1 MTHRIGCPERIT
13 DLRPTITH
21 NRDRSGLFLC
31 LNVVRV
37 IFTGVRNGKSKLT
50 VTRFR
55 GSARRR
61 RVSGGIAMA
70 TSRDAH
76 STLSSPIST
85 ASRRGWDP
93 AFSQHNGRGG
103 SRIGYGSDRRPT
115 SVREPKMT
123 VTPVSPGCLD
133 GIRVLDLTQFGAGT
147 TCTEALAWMGADIA
161 KVENSKCGEAGR
173 TGFGDAYYFMMYN
186 ANKRSI
192 TINLKSDRGL
202 ALVKEMVK
210 QADVFT
216 ENFAPGAVERLGLG
230 YDVVSAFNPSI
241 IYAQVKGFGDGS
253 PYEKGLSFDPIAQAA
268 GGAMS
273 ITGER
278 DGRPVK
284 PGPTIGDTG
293 TGMLMAFSIVS
304 ALFDRART
312 GKGRRLQVA
321 MQDSVMHYSRGMFI
335 THARTGKAAPRR
347 PASNN
352 PPGGIYPCKPGG
364 PNDYV
369 FLMTSRANPEHWPR
383 LLKLVGR
390 EDLIGDPDYDTADAR
405 LQREAEIDE
414 IVAGWTRQRTKHEAM
429 AQLSAVG
436 VPAGAVLDS
445 MDLLNEP
452 SFRERGILQ
461 TMTHGERNMA

>member
-1 MTHRIGCPERIT
+1 MTNCDI
-13 DLRPTITH
+13 
-21 NRDRSGLFLC
+21 
-31 LNVVRV
+31 
-37 IFTGVRNGKSKLT
+37 
-50 VTRFR
+50 
-55 GSARRR
+55 SARQKRYRR
-61 RVSGGIAMA
+61 RLFTILIGDAPGSVFAGA
-70 TSRDAH
+70 T
-76 STLSSPIST
+76 
-85 ASRRGWDP
+85 
-93 AFSQHNGRGG
+93 
-103 SRIGYGSDRRPT
+103 T
-115 SVREPKMT
+115 SFPGKESMMD
-123 VTPVSPGCLD
+123 VTPESPGCLA
-133 GIRVLDLTQFGAGT
+133 GIRVLDLTQFEAGT

-161 KVENSKCGEAGR
+161 KVENPKGGEAGR

-192 TINLKSDRGL
+192 TVNLKSDRGL

-210 QADVFT
+210 KADVFT

-230 YDVVSAFNPSI
+230 YDVVSAINPRI

-321 MQDSVMHYSRGMFI
+321 MQDSVMHYSRGGFI
-335 THARTGKAAPRR
+335 TQARTGKAAPRR
-347 PASNN
+347 PAANN
-352 PPGGIYPCKPGG
+352 PPGGIFPCKPGG

-369 FLMTSRANPEHWPR
+369 YLLTSRANPEHWPR
-383 LLKLVGR
+383 LLKLIGR
-390 EDLIGDPDYDTADAR
+390 EDLIGNARYDTPDAR
-405 LQREAEIDE
+405 IKCEAEVDAL
-414 IVAGWTRQRTKHEAM
+414 VTGWTQQRTKHEAM

-436 VPAGAVLDS
+436 VPAGAVLDTQELI
-445 MDLLNEP
+445 DEP
-452 SFRERGILQ
+452 SFRQRGILQ
-461 TMTHGERNMA
+461 TMVHGERRMTMPTWPVRFDGVPTEVKSAPLLGEHTAEVLADWLGLDAAAVAGLRQAGIV